1 LDRNNSRDRARKS
14 ERGTDRL
21 HAAKSR
27 QKRFVDRATDG
38 RCVPGSARFE
48 DVVLDAAERQ
58 RDLDSEPEHQPIGI
72 SFKRD
77 ASMSIRIVK
86 ADLTWLRRY
95 VSRWLHATPFTVAA
109 ILFTASPVLAEP
121 VHGSLPAQWNI
132 GAEDCI
138 ASPQP
143 PLQVQTY
150 EPQTF
155 ILRQNPCATFEAN
168 FIYLLIGSDK
178 ALLIDTGAVADPN
191 AMPLAKTIL
200 QLLPDK
206 DDKKLPLL
214 VAHTHRHLDHRAGDP
229 QFTSLP
235 STQVVPF
242 DLEGLRAFF
251 GFANW
256 PNGIAHIDLGGRTV
270 DVIPTPGHNQTHVAF
285 YDDRTGIL
293 FSGDFLLP
301 GRLLIEDAGGYR
313 ESAVRVVDFLKARPL
328 THILGGHIELNAA
341 GRAYRFGSH
350 YHPDEHR
357 LELAR
362 ADLTALPPAF
372 QRFNGFYARYPNYI
386 LTNPIHNILALL
398 SAVLVVLSLAV
409 FGLYRL
415 WRRRRRRR
423 T

>member
-1 LDRNNSRDRARKS
+1 
-14 ERGTDRL
+14 
-21 HAAKSR
+21 
-27 QKRFVDRATDG
+27 
-38 RCVPGSARFE
+38 
-48 DVVLDAAERQ
+48 
-58 RDLDSEPEHQPIGI
+58 
-72 SFKRD
+72 
-77 ASMSIRIVK
+77 MSIRIVK

-95 VSRWLHATPFTVAA
+95 VSQWLHATLLTVSA
-109 ILFTASPVLAEP
+109 ILFTALPVLAEP
-121 VHGSLPAQWNI
+121 VPGSLPAQWSI
-132 GAEDCI
+132 GAEDCV

-143 PLQVQTY
+143 PLQVETY

-191 AMPLAKTIL
+191 AMPLAKTVL
-200 QLLPDK
+200 ELLPDK
-206 DDKKLPLL
+206 EHKKLPLL
-214 VAHTHRHLDHRAGDP
+214 VAHTHRHLDHRAGDA
-229 QFTSLP
+229 QFASLP
-235 STQVVPF
+235 SVQVVPF
-242 DLEGLRAFF
+242 DLEGVRAFF
-251 GFANW
+251 GFTNW

-270 DVIPTPGHNQTHVAF
+270 DVIPTPGHNETHVAF
-285 YDDRTGIL
+285 YDDRTAIL

-301 GRLLIEDAGGYR
+301 GRLLIEDAGAYR

-362 ADLTALPPAF
+362 ADLTALPAAF

-415 WRRRRRRR
+415 WRRRRSRRA
-423 T
+423 